1 MPSSAAIKP
10 TRPDPH
16 PSTHPIDASLYSDR
30 YLRRQL
36 KVEPEWFRHLDFLRM
51 PLDRIK
57 SLFWNQALE
66 STHGH
71 FTAPPMALRRT
82 YRGIKDFFR
91 LGNNQK
97 MHEVQIYGPFDEK
110 LRKETES

>member
-1 MPSSAAIKP
+1 
-10 TRPDPH
+10 
-16 PSTHPIDASLYSDR
+16 
-30 YLRRQL
+30 
-36 KVEPEWFRHLDFLRM
+36 M

-57 SLFWNQALE
+57 SLFWNQTLE

-82 YRGIKDFFR
+82 YRGIKDYFR

-97 MHEVQIYGPFDEK
+97 MHEVQIYGPFDEE
-110 LRKETES
+110 LRKETESCSDTEGESQEDSNNSGLVLYRSTAQACRSQ